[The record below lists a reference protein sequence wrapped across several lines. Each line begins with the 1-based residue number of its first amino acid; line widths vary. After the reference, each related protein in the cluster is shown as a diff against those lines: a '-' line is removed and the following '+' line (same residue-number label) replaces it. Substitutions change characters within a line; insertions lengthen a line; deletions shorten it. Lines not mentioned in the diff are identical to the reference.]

1 MTDARPLSRETPP
14 SGQPGGRLRVK
25 ILGGD
30 LTADQWRT
38 LAAIAEEF
46 TPRTPLHLTTRQD
59 IEFHDVRSEHV
70 PLVQDRLMQSGL
82 TGKPSC
88 GDTVRNI
95 TVCPC
100 SGVRSGA
107 PDLGPLAWQIRTM
120 LEEAEGPLALPRKF
134 KVSLSACP
142 EACGQPWIND
152 VGLVA
157 IGRAGERAFRVIVA
171 GSLGARPLL
180 GMVLYEELPTDEA
193 LPLALALLRVFAA
206 HGDRTKRAA
215 ARLRHV
221 RQKMGDEP
229 FAALVRQAF
238 QEAKAERRWPAVDLP
253 EVARPLDAR
262 RTLTFP
268 DGNLSPAAAQALAG
282 LAERPG
288 LAVRIDN
295 HHRVIL
301 AGQNEAALSEAL
313 TGLSALE
320 EAARPQPAIVACPG
334 RRWCKNGLTDTA
346 AMAERIRRELAG
358 RLPPET
364 VIGISGCANN
374 CAHSAVAPLG
384 LVGTLVSDRG
394 QRREAYHVLAGGDL
408 GRSARLAD
416 RIDGP
421 LTEPQVLECLKTNRR
436 AVEGTVSSSCGPA

>member
-1 MTDARPLSRETPP
+1 MIDDKASPHEAPP
-14 SGQPGGRLRVK
+14 AGQPGGRLRVK

-30 LTADQWRT
+30 LTAVQWRT
-38 LAAIAEEF
+38 LAAIAAEF
-46 TPRTPLHLTTRQD
+46 TPLTPLHLTTRQD
-59 IEFHDVRSEHV
+59 IEFHDVRPEQIA
-70 PLVQDRLMQSGL
+70 LVQERLLASGL

-100 SGVRSGA
+100 SGVCPAG
-107 PDLGPLAWQIRTM
+107 PDLRPLAWQIRRL
-120 LEEAEGPLALPRKF
+120 LEGAEGPLALPRKF

-152 VGLVA
+152 VGLAAVR
-157 IGRAGERAFRVIVA
+157 RAGGWAFRVIVA

-180 GMVLYEELPTDEA
+180 GMVLYEELPPEDV
-193 LPLALALLRVFAA
+193 LPLTLALLRVFAA
-206 HGDRTKRAA
+206 HGNRKNRAV

-229 FAALVRQAF
+229 FAALVQQAF
-238 QEAKAERRWPAVDLP
+238 EEAKADRRWPAVDLP
-253 EVARPLDAR
+253 EVARPLEAR

-268 DGNLSPAAAQALAG
+268 DGNLSPAAAVALAD
-282 LAERPG
+282 LADRPG
-288 LAVRIDN
+288 AAVRIDN

-301 AGQNEAALSEAL
+301 AARDEAALGDAL
-313 TGLSALE
+313 AGLPALE
-320 EAARPQPAIVACPG
+320 ESARPQPAIVACPG

-358 RLPPET
+358 RLPPGR
-364 VIGISGCANN
+364 VIGISGCPNN
-374 CAHSAVAPLG
+374 CAHSAVAPVG
-384 LVGTLVSDRG
+384 LIGTLVSDRG
-394 QRREAYHVLAGGDL
+394 RRCEAYHVLAGGDL

-421 LTEPQVLECLKTNRR
+421 LTDRQVLECLKTNRR
-436 AVEGTVSSSCGPA
+436 VIEGSVSSLRGPA